1 MKVVLSMTTSR
12 RLALFERTIK
22 SLHQHVHDLHRVDE
36 VLHID
41 DSSSPDDLMHM
52 RHLFRELLSGARLRS
67 ITETNFPNL
76 AHHAC
81 MMQKWHDLVSPADF
95 VFHCEDDWEF
105 FQGGSLISDAIE
117 LMNADSSIGQVGLW
131 RKPPTNG
138 IKVLGII
145 RYWEWNHQPSIG
157 FRHRLQDE
165 DEIDP
170 AWPHFSL
177 RPSIIRGETLR
188 RVGNFPMRQFFEHV
202 YAIRWTELGWKT
214 AFLATKHCFHQATGP
229 GQSAYEMGGTLR

>member
-1 MKVVLSMTTSR
+1 MKIVFSMTTSR
-12 RLALFERTIK
+12 RLALFERTIQT
-22 SLHQHVHDLHRVDE
+22 LHQHVHDLNRVDE
-36 VLHID
+36 VLHLD
-41 DSSSPDDLMHM
+41 DSSSPADLMRM
-52 RHLFRELLSGARLRS
+52 RNRLGELLPGAKLRF
-67 ITETNFPNL
+67 ITETCFPNP

-81 MMQKWHDLVSPADF
+81 MMQKWHDLVAPGDF

-105 FQGGSLISDAIE
+105 IQGGNLISDAIV
-117 LMNADSSIGQVGLW
+117 LMNANPAIGQVGLW
-131 RKPPTNG
+131 RKPPAAG
-138 IKVLGII
+138 IKELETI
-145 RYWEWNHQPSIG
+145 RYWEWHHEPSIT
-157 FRHRLQDE
+157 FRHRSHHE

-177 RPSIIRGETLR
+177 RPSLVRCEALR
-188 RVGNFPMRQFFEHV
+188 RVGNFSIQRHFEHA